1 MSEATGLDHVAAT
14 ISVGAHAY
22 HGVVTGGQPEV
33 HQIGD
38 LANAH
43 VRTVIDLRM
52 PEEDRGF
59 DAAAAVAAAGMHYV
73 SIPVPPTGPD
83 TAAFDRAREVLRD
96 AANRPAVLHCKS
108 ANRAGAVLLPFL
120 ILDEGMPEAE
130 AIEVASKAGLKVE
143 ALKDLAL
150 QYVAAHKA

>member
-1 MSEATGLDHVAAT
+1 MSDASGLDHVAAT

-22 HGVVTGGQPEV
+22 HGVVTGGQPEA

-38 LANAH
+38 LASAN

-52 PEEDRGF
+52 PDEDRGF
-59 DAAAAVAAAGMHYV
+59 DAPAAVTAAGMSYV
-73 SIPVPPTGPD
+73 TIPVPPTGPD
-83 TAAFDRAREVLRD
+83 TTAFDRVREVLRD
-96 AANRPAVLHCKS
+96 TANRPAILHCKS
-108 ANRAGAVLLPFL
+108 ANRAGAVLLPYL

-130 AIEVASKAGLKVE
+130 AVEVAVTAGLKVE

-150 QYVAAHKA
+150 QYVAANKG

>member
-1 MSEATGLDHVAAT
+1 
-14 ISVGAHAY
+14 
-22 HGVVTGGQPEV
+22 
-33 HQIGD
+33 
-38 LANAH
+38 
-43 VRTVIDLRM
+43 
-52 PEEDRGF
+52 
-59 DAAAAVAAAGMHYV
+59 
-73 SIPVPPTGPD
+73 
-83 TAAFDRAREVLRD
+83 VLRD

-130 AIEVASKAGLKVE
+130 AVEVAAKAGLKVE